1 VRRAVSGSLRSHLS
15 SAATLLTHPIG
26 LLRHDEHERK
36 AAATAIWA
44 DAMRETGRDPDMV
57 VTDAVKI
64 QDESPDDVVIQDGQ
78 TGGAGSGA
86 GGWGTGS
93 PNLRLPTGC
102 LC

>member
-1 VRRAVSGSLRSHLS
+1 M
-15 SAATLLTHPIG
+15 T
-26 LLRHDEHERK
+26 EHERK

-57 VTDAVKI
+57 VTDAVKT

-86 GGWGTGS
+86 GGWGYWVAKPKVTH
-93 PNLRLPTGC
+93 RLPVLNSGIWCRRSTDRGRR
-102 LC
+102 